1 VDADRQDPCAGDRDG
16 HRQWT
21 HTRAAYCL
29 QEAEGALEHGTT
41 IAEEEFRVTT
51 IADNCGAHLGVT
63 TAVKLTAPFDTTAVK
78 LTAPVDVTNAAKLAV
93 HIRVRL
99 SRASGAL
106 LARKD
111 EP

>member
-29 QEAEGALEHGTT
+29 QEAEGAIEHGTA
-41 IAEEEFRVTT
+41 IAEEEFGVTIIGDKLT
-51 IADNCGAHLGVT
+51 APFDT

-78 LTAPVDVTNAAKLAV
+78 LTAPLDVTNAAKLAV